1 MISLK
6 SKLVNATL
14 AATFAIPLAT
24 AGMFTSAGSAQAA
37 IIGSASFDGNLIFQ
51 NKTQDTPT
59 TEVLKFD
66 NPADVSFADGI
77 FSGVT
82 EVMVGNTDPYSLI
95 LNQLSVLS
103 STPGNASALYKVD
116 MSSVVDPFLTF
127 DNGIKFKATS
137 ISNITRR
144 RQETTPGS
152 YTTSIDTFSVLGT
165 FYNGVNAVGDGS
177 INALQKNTNN
187 ARPGRY
193 EFQIDAISKS
203 VPEPTTILGLGA
215 VGAVVA
221 MSRRRKTLAN

>member
-1 MISLK
+1 
-6 SKLVNATL
+6 
-14 AATFAIPLAT
+14 
-24 AGMFTSAGSAQAA
+24 MFTSAGSAQAA
-37 IIGSASFDGNLIFQ
+37 IIGSATFDGNLIFQ
-51 NKTQDTPT
+51 NKTQNTPT

-77 FSGVT
+77 FNGVT
-82 EVMVGNTDPYSLI
+82 NVTVGNADPYSLI

-103 STPGNASALYKVD
+103 STSALYKVD

-144 RQETTPGS
+144 RQETSPGSGS
-152 YTTSIDTFSVLGT
+152 YTTSIDAFSVLGT

-187 ARPGRY
+187 TRPGRY
-193 EFQIDAISKS
+193 EFQIDAISQS

-215 VGAVVA
+215 VGAVMT